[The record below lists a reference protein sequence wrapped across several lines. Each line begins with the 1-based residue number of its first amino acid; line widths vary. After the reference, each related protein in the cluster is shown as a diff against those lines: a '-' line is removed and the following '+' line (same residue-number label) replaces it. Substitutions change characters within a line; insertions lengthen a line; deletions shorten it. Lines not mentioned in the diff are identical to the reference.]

1 MGRRT
6 RSTLPLSKEL
16 LQPEIADP
24 PTVSSEINHRKIAA
38 KTQYDKHTQ
47 APLMPLP
54 LGSHV
59 YAKPRP
65 SQRGSPWIYGE
76 IINSKTPRS
85 YNINTGN
92 FVLRRNRA
100 QLRPAA
106 PPQRNTK
113 PPPPLPLTQPSVPAT
128 PGHHPTQPLP
138 AIPPQDERPVT
149 SPPTQPHQ
157 QEQQNCDTPVVTV
170 NQPTTRS
177 GRVVR
182 LPQKYKDFVLS

>member
-1 MGRRT
+1 MPHPQHQREIFNTPLRGHSFSPAQRLMGRRT

-92 FVLRRNRA
+92 FVTGPNC
-100 QLRPAA
+100 
-106 PPQRNTK
+106 
-113 PPPPLPLTQPSVPAT
+113 V
-128 PGHHPTQPLP
+128 QPLHRN
-138 AIPPQDERPVT
+138 AIPSNLCPFR
-149 SPPTQPHQ
+149 
-157 QEQQNCDTPVVTV
+157 
-170 NQPTTRS
+170 
-177 GRVVR
+177 
-182 LPQKYKDFVLS
+182 